1 MKPIPPHGRRTL
13 TLPIT
18 ENRSVEERTGRPGA
32 GTGRTRS
39 DPPRGRC
46 PVPTRPVG
54 ERRARGAGRRQSCG
68 TRHAARCP
76 PPMAPPTQ
84 GETGGGRTGPLSL
97 RPGPAEPPDEP
108 VGAIQELRPS
118 REQWGWSGC
127 LVVEREEE
135 AGGLRGTFPGVY
147 RHARV
152 GAKAAG
158 MRLSLFIQLCPRG
171 N

>member
-1 MKPIPPHGRRTL
+1 MPGLGGPAPIRPAGGARCRPAPSASGGRGE
-13 TLPIT
+13 PGG
-18 ENRSVEERTGRPGA
+18 GRA
-32 GTGRTRS
+32 
-39 DPPRGRC
+39 
-46 PVPTRPVG
+46 
-54 ERRARGAGRRQSCG
+54 AGRAMLP
-68 TRHAARCP
+68 AALRRWLRRP
-76 PPMAPPTQ
+76 KVRP
-84 GETGGGRTGPLSL
+84 GGGRTGPLSL

-118 REQWGWSGC
+118 REPWGRPGC

-158 MRLSLFIQLCPRG
+158 MRLSLFILLCPRG